1 MLLGA
6 ADGYNYMMYPTIAEL
21 LDLVS
26 RLQAEAV
33 GEVITTG
40 EQFLLDA
47 AIFKL
52 GRVAED
58 LRERSIAA
66 AALTKSTPQPIRLD
80 LADYEDRE
88 DHVAV
93 QVRADSDKE

>member
-1 MLLGA
+1 MSPRVWTQPWATNPPLRVTKRRVGRKRDRFTLLGA
-6 ADGYNYMMYPTIAEL
+6 ADGYNSMMYPTIAEL

-26 RLQAEAV
+26 RVQAEAA

-52 GRVAED
+52 G
-58 LRERSIAA
+58 
-66 AALTKSTPQPIRLD
+66 ALPRICGSGR
-80 LADYEDRE
+80 
-88 DHVAV
+88 
-93 QVRADSDKE
+93 